1 MNYKDLI
8 CEALNENKWDDIIQ
22 YATEARNNENNFLGI
37 RKGVI
42 NLFHINDSEVD
53 KALQK
58 IGIKVFHFGG
68 RNDVTTKQRSGEFT
82 EEIIEN
88 YPVVVTAGTTALAK
102 IASLGYPINVFKHS
116 YRNIGVKGT
125 EGQGRYKKFGKYDT
139 IWTITNK
146 MTGEEFKYKNKLEEN
161 ALIAFLREKQMKS
174 ILDDE

>member
-42 NLFHINDSEVD
+42 NLFDGVSTDLN
-53 KALQK
+53 KALNK

-68 RNDVTTKQRSGEFT
+68 RDDVNMKQKSGDFT
-82 EEIIEN
+82 NEIIEN
-88 YPVVVTAGTTALAK
+88 NPVVVTAINTALSK
-102 IASLGYPINVFKHS
+102 MITLGYPINVFKTS
-116 YRNIGVKGT
+116 YRSIGIKGT
-125 EGQGRYKKFGKYDT
+125 EGQSKYQKFGKYDT
-139 IWTITNK
+139 IYTITNK
-146 MTGEEFKYKNKLEEN
+146 MTGEQFKYKNILEEN

-174 ILDDE
+174 ILDD